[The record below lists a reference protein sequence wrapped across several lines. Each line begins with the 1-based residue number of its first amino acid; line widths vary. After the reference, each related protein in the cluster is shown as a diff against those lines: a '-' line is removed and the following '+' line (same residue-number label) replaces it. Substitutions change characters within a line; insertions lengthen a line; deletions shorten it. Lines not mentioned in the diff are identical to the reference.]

1 LAYLALLCLTVS
13 ALAAGP
19 DCTSDADKFY
29 KCLKDSAPHPPEK
42 QGGGSE
48 KGSEMREKFEE
59 IEKKRSACFTDKG
72 CKVPTFEE
80 KHGDGKDG
88 KDGKGPGKED
98 FAKMKQCVETAVG
111 KLKTCVG
118 SDHFPEPPKD
128 AFPEKGHGGSEKG
141 PGGPEKGPGG
151 PHVNPFAKAGSDCPA
166 AAAVNQCLDALK
178 PPQKEGG
185 DHGPRGSDK
194 EAGKE
199 EWEKRR
205 VEMCNK
211 GQELEQKCVALMTP
225 PCQQSLKDTK
235 AKVCDCGTKGKPDF
249 VACIGPDGD
258 KHFDMFFHEVCKQ
271 DGKCEDAPNGG
282 PPHGGPPHKP

>member
-1 LAYLALLCLTVS
+1 MLAYLALLCLTVS

-19 DCTSDADKFY
+19 DCNADADKFY

-72 CKVPTFEE
+72 CKVPTFE
-80 KHGDGKDG
+80 GKDG

-98 FAKMKQCVETAVG
+98 FAKMKQCAETAIG
-111 KLKTCVG
+111 KVKTCVG

-128 AFPEKGHGGSEKG
+128 LFPEKGGHGSEKG

-166 AAAVNQCLDALK
+166 ATAVNQCLDALK
-178 PPQKEGG
+178 PPQKEG
-185 DHGPRGSDK
+185 SDK
-194 EAGKE
+194 EHGPSGKEGGKE

-211 GQELEQKCVALMTP
+211 GKEIEQKCVALMTP
-225 PCQQSLKDTK
+225 PCQKSLADTK
-235 AKVCDCGTKGKPDF
+235 TKLCDCGTKQKPDF
-249 VACIGPDGD
+249 VACIGTDGD
-258 KHFDMFFHEVCKQ
+258 KHFDGLFREICKK
-271 DGKCEDAPNGG
+271 DGKCEDAPQGG
-282 PPHGGPPHKP
+282 PPPKA